1 MFGNNSF
8 DDLFNDLNN
17 MFGPRNPFGGNLH
30 FKGNNKTESGKD
42 ENGEWTKD
50 TYTSEDGSIM
60 ITSFIRTSNLDDNVL
75 RNMFQPKKQKYSGV
89 EGLKKEL
96 QIAIENED
104 YELAI
109 HLRDKIK
116 KRENGQETINTLE
129 TELKEAISNQNFERA
144 IEIREELK
152 KLKM

>member
-1 MFGNNSF
+1 MFGRGDSF
-8 DDLFNDLNN
+8 DDLFNELNN
-17 MFGPRNPFGGNLH
+17 MFGRNPFGRN
-30 FKGNNKTESGKD
+30 FSKGNNKTESGKD
-42 ENGEWTKD
+42 EHGNWTKD
-50 TYTSEDGSIM
+50 TFTSEDGSIM
-60 ITSFIRTSNLDDNVL
+60 ITSFVRSSNINDEDLL
-75 RNMFQPKKQKYSGV
+75 NMFRTPQKKYSGV
-89 EGLKKEL
+89 KGLKNEL
-96 QIAIENED
+96 QRAIDNED

-116 KRENGQETINTLE
+116 QLENSQETINKLE